1 MFSLTKTSFQSCYIF
16 SFQGNT
22 VSKTVF
28 GAVCFTVCR
37 GRFCGLS
44 AARGV
49 CVSTA
54 SGADHVAKQ
63 DEGVQDRPP
72 LRGQPAQFLFD
83 LENHQLLWLQG
94 DKMKGLDEEGE
105 KLQIRGISKGVT
117 SVVAAVFV
125 GYILLS
131 VSCLRF
137 LPSVP
142 LLPGKLRF
150 HLAPPS
156 LPSHPAPVLFPFFPL
171 FTSFHPLG
179 ISIPRLEG
187 VLQPLFQRCCSL
199 LWLCISQCSNYHCCI
214 VLRWICALLKYFE

>member
-1 MFSLTKTSFQSCYIF
+1 MF
-16 SFQGNT
+16 GP
-22 VSKTVF
+22 
-28 GAVCFTVCR
+28 VCFTVCR

-54 SGADHVAKQ
+54 SGADHVAKP

-72 LRGQPAQFLFD
+72 LRGQPAQLLFD
-83 LENHQLLWLQG
+83 LENYQLLWLQD
-94 DKMKGLDEEGE
+94 DKMKGLNEEGE
-105 KLQIRGISKGVT
+105 KLQIRGIFKGVT
-117 SVVAAVFV
+117 SVVAAVCV

-150 HLAPPS
+150 HQAPPS
-156 LPSHPAPVLFPFFPL
+156 LPSHPAPVLFPFLSP
-171 FTSFHPLG
+171 FTSFQLHSVFPG
-179 ISIPRLEG
+179 
-187 VLQPLFQRCCSL
+187 
-199 LWLCISQCSNYHCCI
+199 
-214 VLRWICALLKYFE
+214 